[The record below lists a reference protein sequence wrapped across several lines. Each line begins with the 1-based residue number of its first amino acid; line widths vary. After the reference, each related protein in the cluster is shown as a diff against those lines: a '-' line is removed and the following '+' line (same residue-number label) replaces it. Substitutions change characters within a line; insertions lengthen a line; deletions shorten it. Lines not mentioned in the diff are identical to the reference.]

1 MGAGL
6 PPPVGLLRPVDAA
19 VVVVLDLAVA
29 TPKSDG
35 ILPVCEVALAVLII
49 SVEDGLFVTL
59 CGDDALGNP
68 GAEEVHQAVGLEGRD
83 VVGCCHV
90 GVAEFMVL
98 PPPQRL
104 VLLF

>member
-1 MGAGL
+1 MGAGSL
-6 PPPVGLLRPVDAA
+6 PPVGLLSVDAA
-19 VVVVLDLAVA
+19 VVVYLDLAVA
-29 TPKSDG
+29 APKSHG
-35 ILPVCEVALAVLII
+35 ILPVCEVALAILVI

-59 CGDDALGNP
+59 SGDDALGDP
-68 GAEEVHQAVGLEGRD
+68 GAEEIHQAVGLEGRD

-90 GVAEFMVL
+90 GVAEFKVL

>member
-1 MGAGL
+1 MGAGSL
-6 PPPVGLLRPVDAA
+6 PPVGLLPVDAA
-19 VVVVLDLAVA
+19 VVVFLDLAVSA
-29 TPKSDG
+29 PKSHG
-35 ILPVCEVALAVLII
+35 VLPVVEVALAVLVI
-49 SVEDGLFVTL
+49 SVEDGLVVTL
-59 CGDDALGNP
+59 SGDDALGDP

>member
-1 MGAGL
+1 MGAGVL
-6 PPPVGLLRPVDAA
+6 PPVGLLVT
-19 VVVVLDLAVA
+19 LDLAV
-29 TPKSDG
+29 TGPKSHG
-35 ILPVCEVALAVLII
+35 ILPVVEVALAVSLI
-49 SVEDGLFVTL
+49 SVEDGLIVTL
-59 CGDDALGNP
+59 SGDDALCYP

>member
-6 PPPVGLLRPVDAA
+6 PPPVGLLVT
-19 VVVVLDLAVA
+19 LDLAVA
-29 TPKSDG
+29 APKSHG
-35 ILPVCEVALAVLII
+35 ILPVVEVALAVLVI

-59 CGDDALGNP
+59 SGDDALGDP